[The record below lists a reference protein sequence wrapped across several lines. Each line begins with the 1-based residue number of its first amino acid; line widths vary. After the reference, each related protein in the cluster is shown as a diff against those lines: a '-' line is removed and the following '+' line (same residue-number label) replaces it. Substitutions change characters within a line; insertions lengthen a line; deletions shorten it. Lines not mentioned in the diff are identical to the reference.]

1 MSEEYGVA
9 VIGYGRAGGAHIRAA
24 QQTYGARL
32 VGLAEVS
39 VGRRE
44 EAAKQFDCL
53 IVEDY
58 HDLLRRSD
66 VHIVAIALPHW
77 LHERVAIEAAQAGK
91 HLLIE
96 KPLAMEPEEC
106 DRINAAVE
114 AAGTTLMV
122 AHSQHYNPFNQT
134 AHQLIEEG
142 AIGDVVFQTVN
153 WYKPLGLASRPPW
166 GMDRSK
172 GGGMLQMNGAHVIDV
187 CRWFAN
193 SPILSVSG
201 HAGNDVFGDRVKADD
216 SFAGIIRFR
225 NGRVAAIAHVAYEE
239 GVETYVH
246 DVIGTR
252 GQLRVA
258 SYPPVPGLWI
268 NRNGAF
274 EAVSPQASGSKGI
287 TGELQDLVACLR
299 ERRPVPIPGTYGREI
314 VAAMSALER
323 SSRELREVPL
333 P

>member
-1 MSEEYGVA
+1 MSAEYGVA
-9 VIGYGRAGGAHIRAA
+9 VIGYGRVGGAHIRAA
-24 QQTYGARL
+24 QQTRGAQL

-39 VGRRE
+39 ASRRE

-66 VHIVAIALPHW
+66 VDIVVIALPHW

-142 AIGDVVFQTVN
+142 VIGDIVFQTVN

-166 GMDRSK
+166 GIDRSK
-172 GGGMLQMNGAHVIDV
+172 GGGMLQMNGAHMIDV
-187 CRWFAN
+187 CRWFGN

-201 HAGNDVFGDRVKADD
+201 HVGNEVFGDRIKADD

-225 NGRVAAIAHVAYEE
+225 NGRVATIAHVAYEE

-258 SYPPVPGLWI
+258 SYPPTPGLWI

-287 TGELQDLVACLR
+287 AGELQDLVTCLR
-299 ERRPVPIPGTYGREI
+299 ERQPVPIPGSYGREI

-323 SSRELREVPL
+323 SSRELREVAL
-333 P
+333 S